1 MTGEALG
8 TLLRGAARRE
18 GVNIYAFIR
27 PLTRNPHQWLG
38 QLEEAQRP
46 KPHTIA
52 RALALI
58 AGEPMPE
65 PNVKF
70 TVWVSQ
76 SFAEKLHTIAD
87 DKGVHIGQIAADI
100 LTETLGGA

>member
-1 MTGEALG
+1 MNGEALG

-18 GVNIYAFIR
+18 GVNVYAFIR

-52 RALALI
+52 RALALV
-58 AGEPMPE
+58 AGEPLPE
-65 PNVKF
+65 PTVKF
-70 TVWVSQ
+70 TVWVS
-76 SFAEKLHTIAD
+76 ANVATKLHEIAD
-87 DKGVHIGQIAADI
+87 VGGVHIGVIAAEL
-100 LTETLGGA
+100 LTKTLGE